1 MIISVV
7 YLFLFIS
14 NCVCILYLYMY
25 YYMRDID
32 IVPHIFYSYTVPPE
46 SL

>member
-25 YYMRDID
+25 YYMRDI
-32 IVPHIFYSYTVPPE
+32 VPHIYSYTDVPPE
-46 SL
+46 SCNI

>member
-25 YYMRDID
+25 YYMRDI
-32 IVPHIFYSYTVPPE
+32 VPHIYSYTVPPE